1 MRTRSFGTHDG
12 SFHADEVTA
21 CALLLLFDLI
31 DYNLIVRSRDLNLL
45 QSCEY
50 VCDVGGVYDPI
61 KKRFDHHQVSYTGDL
76 SSAGMVL
83 MYLKEIGIISE
94 DLYNY
99 FNNSVVIGVD
109 AVDNG
114 KEAPK
119 IGYCSFSSVIQNY
132 SPIEYGVEKEVT
144 TKAFLEAVNFTV
156 GHFQRLRDRFIYMQ
170 SCKQYIAKVM
180 KKQSTYLIFDR
191 PMPWLDSFFS
201 LQGESHPALFIIMPT
216 GNHWKLRTIPLTRDA
231 PMSMRQPLPESWAGL
246 MDAELQ
252 RVSGISGAIFCHKN
266 RFISIWETQKDAI
279 QALHSILGETL

>member
-1 MRTRSFGTHDG
+1 MRTKSFGTHDG

-21 CALLLLFDLI
+21 CALLLVFDLI
-31 DYNLIVRSRDLNLL
+31 DFNSIVRSRDPTIL

-50 VCDVGGVYDPI
+50 VCDVGGVYDPV
-61 KKRFDHHQVSYTGDL
+61 KKRFDHHQVSYAGNL

-83 MYLKEIGIISE
+83 MYLKEIGVISE

-114 KEAPK
+114 KESPK

-132 SPIEYGVEKEVT
+132 SPIKYGAEKEVI

-156 GHFQRLRDRFIYMQ
+156 GHFQRLRDRFVYMQ
-170 SCKQYIAKVM
+170 SCKQYIAKMM

-191 PMPWLDSFFS
+191 SMPWLDSFFS
-201 LQGESHPALFIIMPT
+201 LHGESHPALFIIMPT
-216 GNHWKLRTIPLTRDA
+216 GNHWKLRTIPFTRDT
-231 PMSMRQPLPESWAGL
+231 PMSIRHPLPESWAGL

-252 RVSGISGAIFCHKN
+252 RASGISGAIFCHKN
-266 RFISIWETQKDAI
+266 RFISIWETQEDAMK
-279 QALHSILGETL
+279 ALHSILGENS